1 MLFLQ
6 LLGQFYHRLILGT
19 VVCFHPVGF
28 MNAPQY
34 IIQVA
39 YQQENEQKAKQYED
53 YINKD
58 IFLQLVF
65 WGNAKLI
72 Q

>member
-1 MLFLQ
+1 
-6 LLGQFYHRLILGT
+6 
-19 VVCFHPVGF
+19 